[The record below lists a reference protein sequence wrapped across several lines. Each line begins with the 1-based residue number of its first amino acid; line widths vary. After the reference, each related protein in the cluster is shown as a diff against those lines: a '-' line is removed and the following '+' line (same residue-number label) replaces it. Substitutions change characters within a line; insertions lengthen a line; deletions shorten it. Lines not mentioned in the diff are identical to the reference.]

1 MDLSVRSTSYG
12 VEKRGWL
19 QGTHGTE
26 PGANPNIT
34 LDLSTFVA
42 GTHYPNG
49 YIPSGTVVCKITASG
64 LYGPYDSGA
73 SDGRQ
78 TPAAGSCYLLFNSES
93 VVAGQTR
100 AINAG
105 FAHGFVEA
113 ARLPFQSGSGSAAAA
128 VKTALSLIHW
138 T

>member
-1 MDLSVRSTSYG
+1 MDVSVRSTTYG

-26 PGANPNIT
+26 PGANPNVT
-34 LDLSTFVA
+34 LDLSTFTA

-49 YIPSGTVVCKITASG
+49 YIPSGCVLGKITASG

-78 TPAAGSCYLLFNSES
+78 TAVGLLFNSES
-93 VVAGQTR
+93 VTTGQTK
-100 AINAG
+100 AVNAL
-105 FAHGFVEA
+105 FVHGFVEA
-113 ARLPFQSGSGSAAAA
+113 ARLPFQTGVGGATAAA
-128 VKTALSLIHW
+128 KTALTLIHW
-138 T
+138 A